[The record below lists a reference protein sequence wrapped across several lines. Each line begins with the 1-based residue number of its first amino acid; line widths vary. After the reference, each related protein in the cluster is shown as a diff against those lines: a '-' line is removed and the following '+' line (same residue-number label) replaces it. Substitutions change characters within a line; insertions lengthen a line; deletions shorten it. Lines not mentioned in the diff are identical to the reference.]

1 MIDIRLGDCRERMAE
16 MPAGSVRCCVTSP
29 PYWGLRDYGTARWVG
44 GDPGCDHRQGRPGA
58 GRADGIVD
66 DRAQR
71 NRDGV
76 GSMGGDCR
84 RCGAQRIDS
93 QLGLERTP
101 DEYVAG
107 MVEVFRAV
115 RRVLA
120 DDGTLWLN
128 LGDSYATAPG
138 RVVGGGPPSPSSSL
152 RGNGHIGGG
161 PKLHQRRTHGERALE
176 RKGLDSDTQSCSDL
190 SADRDSG
197 ALATRSGVARLVLK
211 PKDLVGIPWRVAF
224 ALQADGWWLRSD
236 IIWHKPNPMP
246 ESVTDRPTSA
256 HEHVFLFS
264 KSERYHYDAD
274 AIREDRTGDEDANGF
289 RAGSYTGGKIDN
301 GAVGK
306 RTAVGNKR
314 VRGLPP
320 RHAQYETSDQSGLD
334 DVPRGAKR
342 NARNVWTIATRPFP
356 EAHFATFPP
365 ELAERCILAGCPIGG
380 TVLDPFGGAG
390 TTGLAADR
398 LGRSA
403 ILIEINS
410 KYAVMASARIVSDS
424 GLFSH
429 VINHGCALQAEEAE

>member
-1 MIDIRLGDCRERMAE
+1 MAIAIHCGDCRDVLGAL
-16 MPAGSVRCCVTSP
+16 PSGSVHCCITSP
-29 PYWGLRDYGTARWVG
+29 PYFGLRDYGV
-44 GDPGCDHRQGRPGA
+44 A
-58 GRADGIVD
+58 GQI
-66 DRAQR
+66 
-71 NRDGV
+71 
-76 GSMGGDCR
+76 
-84 RCGAQRIDS
+84 
-93 QLGLERTP
+93 GLEPTP
-101 DEYVAG
+101 DAFVAE
-107 MVEVFRAV
+107 MVAVFRDV
-115 RRVLA
+115 RRVLR

-128 LGDSYATAPG
+128 LGDSYASTVKG
-138 RVVGGGPPSPSSSL
+138 SGGAGKSRLGPNRDL
-152 RGNGHIGGG
+152 QNIGHQKFE
-161 PKLHQRRTHGERALE
+161 PRRFDMQG
-176 RKGLDSDTQSCSDL
+176 
-190 SADRDSG
+190 
-197 ALATRSGVARLVLK
+197 LK
-211 PKDLVGIPWRVAF
+211 PKDLIGIPWRVAF
-224 ALQADGWWLRSD
+224 ALQADGWYLRSD